1 MADETTTPRAKR
13 SRKARPPT
21 TPDPIEIAMEAEAVG
36 QAPHG
41 VANQLLTEQLRLIRT
56 QTKLGGWQIASERAS
71 FALKVLTGVA
81 GVAVAGALAAMAWQ
95 ASRSDGLVVEAFS
108 VPPALVSRGATGEVV
123 ARGVL
128 DRLGELDRAANSL
141 QSVRIA
147 DAWTQDTKI
156 EVAQTGV
163 SLDDVQRLLRR
174 WLGHET
180 HLTGEV
186 VQTATGVRITA
197 RTGVGRTV
205 TAEGSAEQLP
215 ELARQAG
222 EALFHQARPVQY
234 AEYLSREGRWTEA
247 KPLLAQVLQTSDD
260 PLTRAAA
267 ANALG
272 MITAYSEFRP
282 TEGIEWFRRAAEGPN
297 RLLGS
302 LALQNAAGVA
312 AALGDERDGIVLNR
326 QALKR
331 IGHEPG
337 AVADWYRAGMRAN
350 LAASEF
356 DYHTAAR
363 LLRPHVGRANAGS
376 TGVYRNTYS
385 SYLAALHETTA
396 ARRLATRPYPP
407 TEFNAENWPV
417 TLAIARALR
426 AQGDASPRILALEAF
441 SLVQLGQPE
450 AAREVI
456 ATTAADCFS
465 CAVTR
470 AMILSRQGDTV
481 GAERAFRAM
490 DRLYPGQITGLMYW
504 GRERLGRGDAQGALQ
519 IFRRAEKLAPRFADP
534 AAWSGEALLALGDD
548 KAAEEAFRKAQPLAP
563 RWGRLHLKWGDALA
577 RLGKT
582 EEARAKWRAA
592 ATMDLSPADRAALKA
607 HGV

>member
-1 MADETTTPRAKR
+1 MADGMTTPRAKR

-21 TPDPIEIAMEAEAVG
+21 TPDPIEIAMEAEAEGRSPEGIAYRVLEK
-36 QAPHG
+36 Q
-41 VANQLLTEQLRLIRT
+41 ERLI
-56 QTKLGGWQIASERAS
+56 GWQIASERAG
-71 FALKVLTGVA
+71 FALRVLTGLA
-81 GVAVAGALAAMAWQ
+81 GLAAATALSVMAWQ

-215 ELARQAG
+215 ELARQTG
-222 EALFHQARPVQY
+222 EALFRQARPVQY
-234 AEYLSREGRWTEA
+234 AEYLYRGGRWAEA

-272 MITAYSEFRP
+272 AITAYSEFRP
-282 TEGIEWFRRAAEGPN
+282 AEGIEWFRQAAEGPN
-297 RLLGS
+297 RLLGAI
-302 LALQNAAGVA
+302 ALRDAASVA
-312 AALGDERDGIVLNR
+312 DALGHNRESIVLTR
-326 QALKR
+326 LALKR
-331 IGHEPG
+331 LGHEPG
-337 AVADWYRAGMRAN
+337 AVADWYRAGIRAT

-356 DYHTAAR
+356 DYHTASR
-363 LLRPHVGRANAGS
+363 LLRPYVGRANAGS
-376 TGVYRNTYS
+376 TGVYRATYA

-396 ARRLATRPYPP
+396 ARRLAVTPYPLI
-407 TEFNAENWPV
+407 ELSSENWPV
-417 TLAIARALR
+417 TLAIARAAR

-450 AAREVI
+450 AAKKVI
-456 ATTAADCFS
+456 ATTPVDCFF
-465 CAVTR
+465 CALTR
-470 AMILSRQGDTV
+470 AMILSRQGDAV
-481 GAERAFRAM
+481 GAEQAFRTAEL
-490 DRLYPGQITGLMYW
+490 LYPGQINTLLYW

-519 IFRRAEKLAPRFADP
+519 VFRRAEKLAPRFADP

-563 RWGRLHLKWGDALA
+563 RWGRLHLKWGEALA
-577 RLGKT
+577 KLGKT
-582 EEARAKWRAA
+582 AEAKAKFSQAA
-592 ATMDLSPADRAALKA
+592 ALDLTSAERAELQNVTRKRTN
-607 HGV
+607 

>member
-1 MADETTTPRAKR
+1 MVDGTTTMRAKR

-21 TPDPIEIAMEAEAVG
+21 TQDPIEMAMESIADG
-36 QAPHG
+36 APG
-41 VANQLLTEQLRLIRT
+41 GGPAYDLLVNQGRLVR
-56 QTKLGGWQIASERAS
+56 WQIASERAG
-71 FALKVLTGVA
+71 FALKILTGVA

-95 ASRSDGLVVEAFS
+95 ASRADGLVVEAFS
-108 VPPALVSRGATGEVV
+108 VPPALVSRGSTGEVV

-156 EVAQTGV
+156 ELPQTGV

-215 ELARQAG
+215 ELARQTG
-222 EALFHQARPVQY
+222 EALFRQARPVQY
-234 AEYLSREGRWTEA
+234 AEYLYRGGRWAEA
-247 KPLLAQVLQTSDD
+247 KPLLVQVLQTHED

-272 MITAYSEFRP
+272 LISAFSEFRP
-282 TEGIEWFRRAAEGPN
+282 DEGIEWFRRAAEGPD
-297 RLLGS
+297 RLLGAV
-302 LALQNAAGVA
+302 ALQNAAGVA
-312 AALGDERDGIVLNR
+312 DALGHTPETMVLTR

-331 IGHEPG
+331 LGREPG
-337 AVADWYRAGMRAN
+337 PVADWYRAGLRAS
-350 LAASEF
+350 LAASDF
-356 DYHTAAR
+356 DYHTAAQ
-363 LLRPHVGRANAGS
+363 LLRPYVGRANAGS
-376 TGVYRNTYS
+376 TGTYRNTYS
-385 SYLAALHETTA
+385 AHLAALHDTTA
-396 ARRLATRPYPP
+396 ARRLTATPYPT

-417 TLAIARALR
+417 TLAIARAQR
-426 AQGDASPRILALEAF
+426 ARGDASPRTLALEAF
-441 SLVQLGQPE
+441 SLVQLGQLE
-450 AAREVI
+450 AAQELI
-456 ATTAADCFS
+456 TPTPADCYF
-465 CAVTR
+465 CAATR

-481 GAERAFRAM
+481 GAEQAFRAM
-490 DRLYPGQITGLMYW
+490 DQLHPGQISGLLYW
-504 GRERLGRGDAQGALQ
+504 GRERLRRGDAQGALQ

-534 AAWSGEALLALGDD
+534 AVWSGEALLALGDD
-548 KAAEEAFRKAQPLAP
+548 KTAEQAFRKAEPLAP

-577 RLGKT
+577 KLGKT
-582 EEARAKWRAA
+582 TEARVKWTAA
-592 ATMDLSPADRAALKA
+592 AGMDLTPSERAQLVEVSRKQTR
-607 HGV
+607 